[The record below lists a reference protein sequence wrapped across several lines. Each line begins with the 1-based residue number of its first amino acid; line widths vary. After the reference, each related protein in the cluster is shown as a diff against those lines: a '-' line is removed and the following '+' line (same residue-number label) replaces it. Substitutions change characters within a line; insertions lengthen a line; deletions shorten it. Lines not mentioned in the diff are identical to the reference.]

1 MNCDVLGCGFGVWV
15 FFFIF
20 SFSFS
25 GAKNLSNID
34 PTIVKY

>member
-1 MNCDVLGCGFGVWV
+1 MNCDVLGCGFGVWD